1 MSIKIPMFD
10 SDFKPVLK
18 DGKHQEFLLD
28 PTWVKNGM
36 TVDAV
41 RFTEYFGRYLI
52 GPKLIDDRKAP
63 GQQMLIFVGGM
74 STSQIRNF
82 FGEVRKLQMK
92 GFAENPGDFAML
104 RPRLAFAKV
113 RSKENVNA
121 DTRIKDFEQVMVA
134 LMDEVE
140 ESTKKRKTAE
150 NDPNMEKED
159 LAKIQ
164 QDNDQN
170 FQNFVDFLEATV
182 AYHKAN
188 GGKN

>member
-1 MSIKIPMFD
+1 MAIQVKMFD
-10 SDFKPVLK
+10 ADFNPVIK
-18 DGKHQEFLLD
+18 DGKHQEFPLN
-28 PTWVKNGM
+28 PNWVRDGM

-41 RFTEYFGRYLI
+41 RFTEFFGRYLI
-52 GPKLIDDRKAP
+52 GPKLVEDKRNVGK
-63 GQQMLIFVGGM
+63 QMLIFVGGM

-92 GFAENPGDFAML
+92 GFASNTGDFAML

-121 DTRIKDFEQVMVA
+121 DTRIKDFEQVMLA
-134 LMDEVE
+134 LMDNIEPGNNE
-140 ESTKKRKTAE
+140 H
-150 NDPNMEKED
+150 
-159 LAKIQ
+159 
-164 QDNDQN
+164 

>member
-1 MSIKIPMFD
+1 MSIKIKMFD

-18 DGKHQEFLLD
+18 DGKQQEFPLD
-28 PTWVKNGM
+28 PAWVRTGM
-36 TVDAV
+36 TVEAV

-52 GPKLIDDRKAP
+52 GPKLIDDKKAP

-74 STSQIRNF
+74 SSSQIRNF

-92 GFAENPGDFAML
+92 GFANNTGDFAML

-113 RSKENVNA
+113 RSKENANA
-121 DTRIKDFEQVMVA
+121 DTRIKDFEQVLTI
-134 LMDEVE
+134 LMDNI
-140 ESTKKRKTAE
+140 ESGNAE
-150 NDPNMEKED
+150 H
-159 LAKIQ
+159 
-164 QDNDQN
+164 